1 MHDPADRNTN
11 SISSS
16 MMLASP
22 NRLLNLHPPKL
33 SRPSQQQNLAKK
45 MKVNH
50 MNGVRP
56 TSQEGNSTVRS
67 LLYLSIKFLC
77 YPSFFKV
84 RKVIHLYDVH

>member
-1 MHDPADRNTN
+1 MHDPTDRNTN
-11 SISSS
+11 SSST
-16 MMLASP
+16 MLASP
-22 NRLLNLHPPKL
+22 NRLLNIHPPKL

-67 LLYLSIKFLC
+67 
-77 YPSFFKV
+77 
-84 RKVIHLYDVH
+84 

>member
-33 SRPSQQQNLAKK
+33 SRTSQQQNLSKK
-45 MKVNH
+45 MKISH

-56 TSQEGNSTVRS
+56 TSQEGNLTVRS
-67 LLYLSIKFLC
+67 SLFLLNKILFNKLLFV
-77 YPSFFKV
+77 FFRFK
-84 RKVIHLYDVH
+84 K

>member
-11 SISSS
+11 S

-22 NRLLNLHPPKL
+22 NRLLNFQPPKL
-33 SRPSQQQNLAKK
+33 SRPSQQQNLSKK

-56 TSQEGNSTVRS
+56 TSHEGNSTVRS
-67 LLYLSIKFLC
+67 
-77 YPSFFKV
+77 
-84 RKVIHLYDVH
+84 